1 MTIGDQ
7 DARRFASPVC
17 YAGATDGVDAE
28 QARDVAPW
36 RAAERTRLLAER
48 AALSVAA
55 RQAAAQ
61 AIAVQLDQFLADR
74 FATLA
79 GLTISAWWP
88 IKAELDL
95 RFWLAG
101 LAARGAQAALPVVE
115 TRAAPLVFR
124 PWTQQTPMVRGV
136 WNIPVPAEGA
146 NVVPD
151 ITLAPVV
158 GWDVAGYRLG
168 YGGGYFDRTLAALAP
183 RPLAIGVGLEA
194 AQVATIFPQ
203 PHDIAMAV
211 IVTETRVLLPQST

>member
-17 YAGATDGVDAE
+17 YAGATNAEDAE
-28 QARDVAPW
+28 QARDVARW

-124 PWTQQTPMVRGV
+124 PWTPQTPMVRGV